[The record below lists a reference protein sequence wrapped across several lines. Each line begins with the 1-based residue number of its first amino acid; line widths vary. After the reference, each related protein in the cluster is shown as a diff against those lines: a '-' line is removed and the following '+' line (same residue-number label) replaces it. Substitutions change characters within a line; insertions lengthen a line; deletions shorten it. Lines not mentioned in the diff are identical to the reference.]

1 MSTRQTRMRAFALAG
16 TMALATTAALAVTAA
31 TACGGS
37 KDSVT
42 AKTSNDLTPEQIDAD
57 ALALLPGSPIAV
69 ANVDARAFY
78 GSDTLGGQIGKIT
91 EKLLPLGAEAGFVPS
106 RDVDRVVAATYSLQ
120 GIDVAAVVTGRFDK
134 DKISKLAQNHTPT
147 KNGGLVVESTYAGRT
162 LFTVNNAGFVIL
174 TPHTA
179 LAGTE
184 TGIRRALDRIKD
196 GRVTRSIKPWII
208 ETLESKGAATAFAA
222 DLEGQPIDASALG
235 SMQVPWLVGLKA
247 ARILGNFH
255 EPGMSVAGSLTYDN
269 EDHARAGADGVKQVS
284 QIAAVLAVGG
294 IVPSLQNLEVTA
306 EKTSVQYKFAVD
318 DQGLR
323 SLLSRL
329 PSLIGG

>member
-1 MSTRQTRMRAFALAG
+1 MLGSFKMMRALSLASTFALL
-16 TMALATTAALAVTAA
+16 ALST

-42 AKTSNDLTPEQIDAD
+42 AKMSNDLTAAQIDAD
-57 ALALLPGSPIAV
+57 ALALLPGSALAV

-78 GSDTLGGQIGKIT
+78 TSNTLGGQIGKLT
-91 EKLLPLGAEAGFVPS
+91 EKLLPIGEEAGFVPS

-134 DKISKLAQNHTPT
+134 DKISKLAQNHTPA
-147 KNGGLVVESTYAGRT
+147 KNGGMVVESTYANRT
-162 LFTVNNAGFVIL
+162 LFTINNAGFVIL

-196 GRVTRSIKPWII
+196 GKVTRSLKPWVI
-208 ETLESKGAATAFAA
+208 ETLETKGAATAFVA
-222 DLEGQPIDASALG
+222 DFEDQPIDPSALG
-235 SMQVPWLVGLKA
+235 NMQVPWLVGIKA
-247 ARILGNFH
+247 ARIVGNFH
-255 EPGMSVAGSLTYDN
+255 EPGMSVGGSLTYDN
-269 EDHARAGADGVKQVS
+269 DDHARSGADGVRQVS

-294 IVPSLQNLEVTA
+294 VVPSLQGLEVKV

-323 SLLSRL
+323 SLLTRL
-329 PSLIGG
+329 PALMGG

>member
-1 MSTRQTRMRAFALAG
+1 MMRACALAG
-16 TMALATTAALAVTAA
+16 TVALASLASMG
-31 TACGGS
+31 CGGG

-42 AKTSNDLTPEQIDAD
+42 AKTSNDLTAEQIDGD
-57 ALALLPGSPIAV
+57 ALALLPGSALAV

-78 GSDTLGGQIGKIT
+78 GSNTLGGQIGKIT
-91 EKLLPLGAEAGFVPS
+91 EKLLPIGEEAGFVPS
-106 RDVDRVVAATYSLQ
+106 RDIDRVVAATYSLQ

-134 DKISKLAQNHTPT
+134 DKISKLAQNHTPA
-147 KNGGLVVESTYAGRT
+147 KNGGMVVESTYAGRT
-162 LFTVNNAGFVIL
+162 LFTINNAGFVIL

-196 GRVTRSIKPWII
+196 GKVSRSLKPWVI
-208 ETLESKGAATAFAA
+208 ETLETKDAATAFAA
-222 DLEGQPIDASALG
+222 DLEGQPVDASALG
-235 SMQVPWLVGLKA
+235 NMQVPWLVGLKA

-269 EDHARAGADGVKQVS
+269 DDHARAGADGVKQVS
-284 QIAAVLAVGG
+284 QVAAVLAVGG
-294 IVPSLQNLEVTA
+294 IVPSLQGLDVKV

-329 PSLIGG
+329 PALMGG